1 MEQYVGYRRTLADA
15 NGAWSIA
22 EYIKATET
30 NDPAA
35 RAAIVNQILAYNEE
49 DLDATWAVME
59 WLQSPALQ

>member
-1 MEQYVGYRRTLADA
+1 MVDKYVGYRRTLADA

-30 NDPAA
+30 NDPVA

-49 DLDATWAVME
+49 DLDATWAVLQ
-59 WLQSPALQ
+59 WLEKKR